1 MDEKMRI
8 RLLLSQRNEITEH
21 FIYKKLASL
30 SKNKNNREVLNK
42 IAEEEKSHY
51 EFLKK
56 LTQKEIHPDR
66 KRVFLY
72 TIMAKILGL
81 TFSLKLME
89 RGEDIAQ
96 DVYEKIKGEIPEFGQ
111 IFEDENRHEREII
124 SLLDEERLK
133 YVSSMVLGL
142 NDALVELTGALA
154 GLTLALQNTRLV
166 AIVGLITG
174 IAASMSMSASEYLST
189 KQEETTKNPVRASVY
204 TGIAY
209 ILTVFFLILPYLFF
223 KNIFLCLGFVLI
235 NALIVILL
243 FTFYISVAK
252 ELSFKKRFLEMAGLS
267 LSIAVVN
274 FFIGMAIRKIFG
286 VEV

>member
-1 MDEKMRI
+1 MDEQLKTK
-8 RLLLSQRNEITEH
+8 LLVAQRNEITEH
-21 FIYKKLASL
+21 FIYKKLARL
-30 SKNKNNREVLNK
+30 SKNENNREVLNR
-42 IAEEEKSHY
+42 IAEEEKIHY

-56 LTQKEIHPDR
+56 LTQQEVKPDR
-66 KRVFLY
+66 KKIFFY
-72 TIMAKILGL
+72 TLMAKILGL

-89 RGEDIAQ
+89 RGEDLAQ
-96 DVYEKIKGEIPEFGQ
+96 DTYEKISKQIPEFAR

-124 SLLDEERLK
+124 DLLDEERLK
-133 YVSSMVLGL
+133 YVGSMVLGL

-154 GLTLALQNTRLV
+154 GLTLALQNTRLI

-174 IAASMSMSASEYLST
+174 IAASMSMAASEYLST
-189 KQEETTKNPVRASVY
+189 KQEETTKSPAKASIY

-209 ILTVFFLILPYLFF
+209 IFTVIFLILPYLFF
-223 KNIFLCLGFVLI
+223 KNIFLSLGFVLI

-252 ELSFKKRFLEMAGLS
+252 ELSFRKRFLEMAGLS

-274 FFIGMAIRKIFG
+274 FFIGLAIRKVFG
-286 VEV
+286 VDI